1 MAIKINVA
9 LTDQSGRAIPSG
21 SVITADTYFPKP
33 ILNIDE
39 ASGDWDGTVTRP
51 LEYGLP
57 LFTSVADLQALKGV
71 IEGGCTE
78 FPALYPKIMTQV
90 EYDSL
95 SGPDALLTVET
106 WLKDWLEA
114 FPAIGVGNCEIID
127 PYV

>member
-9 LTDQSGRAIPSG
+9 LTDQSGRAIAAG

-39 ASGDWDGTVTRP
+39 DTGNWDGTVTRP

-57 LFTSVADLQALKGV
+57 LFTSVADLQALKEE
-71 IEGGCTE
+71 IAGGCTE
-78 FPALYPKIMTQV
+78 FPALYRKIMTQA
-90 EYDSL
+90 EFDSL
-95 SGPDALLTVET
+95 SGPNALLKVET

-114 FPAIGVGNCEIID
+114 FPDIGVGNTEIID